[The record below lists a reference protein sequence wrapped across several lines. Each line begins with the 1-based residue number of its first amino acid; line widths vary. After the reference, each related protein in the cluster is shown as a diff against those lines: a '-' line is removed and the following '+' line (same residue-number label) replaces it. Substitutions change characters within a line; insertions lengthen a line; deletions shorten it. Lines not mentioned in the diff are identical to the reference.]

1 MVLGP
6 SALEDKA
13 VSSLAKEVTDGH
25 LSQDDQHSGH
35 SGKRIVT
42 RLMIKRKLNS
52 DTIERILIR
61 STNWVGDAILTT
73 PAVRAIRKNFP
84 HAQISILAKPWVAP
98 VFYHNPYADYVIQ
111 YDSERKH
118 AGWVG
123 KIRLIKELRR
133 RRFDLSVLF
142 QNAFEAAL
150 LARLAGIPNRLG
162 YDTDARGAL
171 LTHPIHLEPKF
182 KQIHEIDYY
191 LTILKGAFLELDGRD
206 LTIVVTDKERSR
218 AEDILANYGVTGRDV
233 LVGVNPGSTY
243 GPAKRW
249 PPERYAA
256 LCDKIQTNRAARIII
271 FGGSVEEATG
281 RQISALMKH
290 GCIDLCGR
298 TTLREAVAL
307 IEKCQLFVTNDSG
320 LMHVAS
326 AFDVPLVAIFGSTN
340 PITTGPSSSRSRIIR
355 VPVPCSPCLK
365 PECPEDHSCMKEIT
379 IDQVYAAADALIAE
393 TSKGG
398 DSR

>member
-1 MVLGP
+1 MT
-6 SALEDKA
+6 K
-13 VSSLAKEVTDGH
+13 
-25 LSQDDQHSGH
+25 
-35 SGKRIVT
+35 T
-42 RLMIKRKLNS
+42 RLNSGVIK
-52 DTIERILIR
+52 RILIR
-61 STNWVGDAILTT
+61 STNWVGDAMLTT
-73 PAVRAIRKNFP
+73 PAVRAVRKNFP
-84 HAQISILAKPWVAP
+84 EAQISILAKPWVSP
-98 VFYHNPYADYVIQ
+98 IFYNNPYVDHVMR
-111 YDSERKH
+111 YDSEGKH
-118 AGWVG
+118 AGWLG
-123 KIRLIKELRR
+123 KARLIKELRR
-133 RRFDLSVLF
+133 GRFDLSVLF

-150 LARLAGIPNRLG
+150 LTYLAGIPNRLG

-171 LTHPIHLEPKF
+171 LTHSIGLEPKL

-191 LTILKGAFLELDGRD
+191 LAILQGAFLEPDGRG
-206 LTIVVTDKERSR
+206 LTLILTDQERSR
-218 AEDILANYGVTGRDV
+218 AEDILSNCDITGEEI

-243 GPAKRW
+243 GLAKRW

-256 LCDKIQTNRAARIII
+256 LCDKIQNTWAARIVI
-271 FGGSVEEATG
+271 FGGSGEEATG

-290 GCIDLCGR
+290 RCVNLCGK

-326 AFDVPLVAIFGSTN
+326 ALDVPLVAIFGSTN
-340 PITTGPSSSRSRIIR
+340 PTTTGPIGLRNRIIR

-365 PECPEDHSCMKEIT
+365 TECPEDHRCMKEIT
-379 IDQVYAAADALIAE
+379 VDTVYAAADALIAE